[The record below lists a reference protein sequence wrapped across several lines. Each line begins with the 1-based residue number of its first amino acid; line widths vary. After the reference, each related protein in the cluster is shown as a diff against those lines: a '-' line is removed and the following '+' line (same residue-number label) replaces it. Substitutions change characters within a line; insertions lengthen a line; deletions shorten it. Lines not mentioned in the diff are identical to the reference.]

1 MYPFCPC
8 CAHVFAYNLFKS
20 LESSK
25 ISLLDVIVNVK
36 TTGTMPLWSSA
47 HRRNIELLSFFQLSG
62 LRRTRLSRCAR
73 GSYDIHYLRVLS
85 FKFQGRPLDPNRHLS
100 MAPAEKIQSSGTQ
113 PAGDKPRYATL
124 LTFSRVANSTCQ
136 SQWCRDRNWYSVE
149 KSWPEPRRWG
159 QKRYVS
165 LHYVYLSYK

>member
-8 CAHVFAYNLFKS
+8 CAHVFAHNLFKN

-36 TTGTMPLWSSA
+36 TTGQC
-47 HRRNIELLSFFQLSG
+47 LSEAAPIAETSNCCLFFFHCRSP
-62 LRRTRLSRCAR
+62 RRTRLSRCAR

-85 FKFQGRPLDPNRHLS
+85 FQGHPLGPNRHLS
-100 MAPAEKIQSSGTQ
+100 MAPAAKTLSPGTQ

-124 LTFSRVANSTCQ
+124 LTFARVANSTCQ
-136 SQWCRDRNWYSVE
+136 S
-149 KSWPEPRRWG
+149 
-159 QKRYVS
+159 
-165 LHYVYLSYK
+165 